1 MFVQGGL
8 TLNLTK
14 MPLFY
19 SISYFILGELGALF
33 GGTHQ
38 SPPFRL
44 LFAQNTPIR
53 SCHALSHTGM
63 LNFKPMRPSIRL
75 KNLLLLFEDERVE
88 SLRAKNA
95 VRKKKVNS
103 NCS

>member
-1 MFVQGGL
+1 
-8 TLNLTK
+8 
-14 MPLFY
+14 
-19 SISYFILGELGALF
+19 
-33 GGTHQ
+33 
-38 SPPFRL
+38 
-44 LFAQNTPIR
+44 
-53 SCHALSHTGM
+53 M